1 MFKEG
6 LGSFTDTKA
15 KIFAE
20 GGPQLKFC
28 LSSMMTCDM
37 KKKKKEDE
45 EERRRRRRRLKQLS
59 ICFLFMLDNS
69 TDFRFHGGYVYQ
81 RWRAQVF

>member
-1 MFKEG
+1 MFIEG

-20 GGPQLKFC
+20 GSPQLKFC

-37 KKKKKEDE
+37 KKKKKEE
-45 EERRRRRRRLKQLS
+45 EKERRRRRRRKKKEEEEEEEE
-59 ICFLFMLDNS
+59 D
-69 TDFRFHGGYVYQ
+69 D
-81 RWRAQVF
+81 

>member
-6 LGSFTDTKA
+6 LGSFTDLKA

-20 GGPQLKFC
+20 GGPQLKLC

-37 KKKKKEDE
+37 KKKKE
-45 EERRRRRRRLKQLS
+45 EEKERRRRRRKRTRRKNRKEEERRKKKKTIKTIVNLFS
-59 ICFLFMLDNS
+59 I
-69 TDFRFHGGYVYQ
+69 YVG
-81 RWRAQVF
+81 

>member
-6 LGSFTDTKA
+6 LGSFTDPKA

-37 KKKKKEDE
+37 RKKKKEE
-45 EERRRRRRRLKQLS
+45 EEEGRREKKKTTIKTIFNLFS
-59 ICFLFMLDNS
+59 I
-69 TDFRFHGGYVYQ
+69 YVG
-81 RWRAQVF
+81 